1 MSFFNKKE
9 EVLQIKLTQYGK
21 HLLSK
26 GKFNPSHY
34 AFFDD
39 TVIYD
44 SEWALYEE
52 HQNETEGRIQ
62 EDTPSMKV
70 QHIFSGAETNIKKLT
85 SNPAIALKYWEADLP
100 YPQHTEDRHY
110 SSTASPLGKSTPGAQ
125 KAPAFL
131 LNFMI
136 GEMTGSSYYLTGS
149 HQTLKIPQL
158 DIDLIYETSFS
169 YDSAAPTL
177 SMLRGPGGLEL
188 GGTFP
193 DSSRLNVTEKH
204 LLIEIIESNVEFS
217 NDNFDIEVFEM
228 EEEEVNNFK
237 TPGIEHPQKKFHLRP
252 LTFVK
257 PQQQILNNLLLDVME
272 EEDLLN
278 LDLDSNYIEHYLDV
292 AVDGDI
298 DTNIM
303 CSVIT
308 SDKAEEMF
316 DEIGFECPDKT
327 DSTDFQETSPVDSTV
342 PEPCDD
348 MEGCD

>member
-1 MSFFNKKE
+1 
-9 EVLQIKLTQYGK
+9 
-21 HLLSK
+21 
-26 GKFNPSHY
+26 
-34 AFFDD
+34 
-39 TVIYD
+39 
-44 SEWALYEE
+44 
-52 HQNETEGRIQ
+52 
-62 EDTPSMKV
+62 MKV
-70 QHIFSGAETNIKKLT
+70 QHIYSGAETNIKKLT
-85 SNPAIALKYWEADLP
+85 KNPAAALKNWEKDLP

-110 SSTASPLGKSTPGAQ
+110 SSTVTPLGNSMPGIQ

-131 LNFMI
+131 LNFLI
-136 GEMTGSSYYLTGS
+136 GEMTGSSYYVTGS

-169 YDSAAPTL
+169 HDNAAPTL

-188 GGTFP
+188 GGAFP
-193 DSSRLNVTEKH
+193 DGSRLNVTEKH
-204 LLIEIIESNVEFS
+204 LLLEIVENNTEFS
-217 NDNFDIEVFEM
+217 SENFDIEIFEM

-237 TPGIEHPQKKFHLRP
+237 TPGIANPRKKFHLRP
-252 LTFVK
+252 LTFVR
-257 PQQQILNNLLLDVME
+257 PQKRIVDNLLIDLV
-272 EEDLLN
+272 EEDLSN
-278 LDLDSNYIEHYLDV
+278 LDLESNYVEHYLDV

-327 DSTDFQETSPVDSTV
+327 GATEFQKTNPVDASV

-348 MEGCD
+348 VEGCD